1 MYSSENRIDA
11 WISDHKEEIVVHIK
25 QLIHLQSISTPCT
38 FQEYPFGS
46 GCASALDYMLQLA
59 GDLGLATKNYDYYC
73 GSAVLQGRTDRTIGI
88 FVHLDTT
95 PVSDMWLQDPFEAVE
110 RNGYI
115 IGIGSEDNKGAAV
128 SMLYLLRCLKD
139 LEITLDHTILVVF
152 GCGKKAKMEDMDHFL
167 RHEKAPD
174 LSLVAD
180 ASFPVCIGEKGSA
193 NFELTCPIHDE
204 HLVDFR
210 SGLAANMIPGC
221 AFALLK
227 NFTFEEVMERLDHD
241 SRCVVIPVDS
251 YVKIDIGGLGGH
263 AAFPEGSRSPIPLLA
278 DILLSHQL
286 VGTSAPYIRFLRE
299 TYQTYDGV
307 PFGLNERD
315 ETFGYSTHICGTIGI
330 QHGSM
335 RQVINVRY
343 ISQLTGAEVSRRVQ
357 ETAGRAGINC
367 RLLSDTP
374 PHTPEPCLKP
384 LTPVLTS
391 IVNHVLGTS
400 LHEYTMGGVT
410 YAQKLPNAI
419 SFGPN
424 RDDLPTPLGWGRGH
438 MANEAVRIQ
447 DLLNALK
454 IYALSLHRIDPM
466 F

>member
-1 MYSSENRIDA
+1 MRGSQTT
-11 WISDHKEEIVVHIK
+11 KEEIVVHIK

-59 GDLGLATKNYDYYC
+59 GDLGLATRNYDYYC

-152 GCGKKAKMEDMDHFL
+152 GCGKKPRWRIWTIFSGMKKH
-167 RHEKAPD
+167 RI
-174 LSLVAD
+174 SLWSQMQVFPC
-180 ASFPVCIGEKGSA
+180 ASVKGSA

-227 NFTFEEVMERLDHD
+227 DFTFE
-241 SRCVVIPVDS
+241 
-251 YVKIDIGGLGGH
+251 G
-263 AAFPEGSRSPIPLLA
+263 
-278 DILLSHQL
+278 
-286 VGTSAPYIRFLRE
+286 
-299 TYQTYDGV
+299 
-307 PFGLNERD
+307 
-315 ETFGYSTHICGTIGI
+315 
-330 QHGSM
+330 
-335 RQVINVRY
+335 
-343 ISQLTGAEVSRRVQ
+343 
-357 ETAGRAGINC
+357 
-367 RLLSDTP
+367 
-374 PHTPEPCLKP
+374 
-384 LTPVLTS
+384 
-391 IVNHVLGTS
+391 
-400 LHEYTMGGVT
+400 
-410 YAQKLPNAI
+410 
-419 SFGPN
+419 
-424 RDDLPTPLGWGRGH
+424 
-438 MANEAVRIQ
+438 
-447 DLLNALK
+447 
-454 IYALSLHRIDPM
+454 
-466 F
+466 